1 MTNLVNLQI
10 EIVLTKSEKFDKLM
24 TSSIT
29 NSDRAV
35 AQDGAATNKN
45 TITNDTKEQTKK

>member
-24 TSSIT
+24 TPSNT
-29 NSDRAV
+29 NSDHAV